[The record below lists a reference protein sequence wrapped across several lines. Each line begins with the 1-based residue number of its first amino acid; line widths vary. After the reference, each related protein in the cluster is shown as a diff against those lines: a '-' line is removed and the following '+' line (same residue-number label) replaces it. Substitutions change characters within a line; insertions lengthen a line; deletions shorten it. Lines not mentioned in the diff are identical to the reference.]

1 MLLGSIT
8 CFAQES
14 GDGWWHDLGDSV
26 LDSLVDVGVRNN
38 YDVAMAARRIGI
50 ARAGVGTARAGYFPT
65 VGVSASYAKGQ
76 QSGMQASPGTKAIGY
91 GYWQGQLD
99 MSWEIDIFGRVT
111 SQVKESKA
119 RVRVSRA
126 ARDGVELS
134 LIAEIASAYVNLRV
148 SQARL
153 KVAQEHLERQ
163 HKALNI
169 AQVRYDTGLASMMD
183 VDQAQQVYSS
193 TLAAIPGIENSI
205 RTYINSLATLLALPA
220 TDLQP
225 LLDGGEI
232 PAYIGLIPKQVDAA
246 MLRRRPDV
254 IEAEQ
259 TIAVEAEALGIT
271 KKEWLPK
278 LSLEASVGTESHS
291 AGDLFGKNSIT
302 YSVVPTLSW
311 TMFEGLARKY
321 NTEAARLQMENAI
334 DSYNLTLSTAA
345 QEADNALSSYLYGV
359 SEIKALEDVVKA
371 SEGYDTRAL
380 DNYKSG
386 LSPYIN
392 VAQAQISYLENVNS
406 LLLSRGNALLSLISL
421 HKAVG
426 GPLVPSL

>member
-1 MLLGSIT
+1 
-8 CFAQES
+8 
-14 GDGWWHDLGDSV
+14 
-26 LDSLVDVGVRNN
+26 
-38 YDVAMAARRIGI
+38 
-50 ARAGVGTARAGYFPT
+50 
-65 VGVSASYAKGQ
+65 
-76 QSGMQASPGTKAIGY
+76 
-91 GYWQGQLD
+91 
-99 MSWEIDIFGRVT
+99 
-111 SQVKESKA
+111 
-119 RVRVSRA
+119 
-126 ARDGVELS
+126 
-134 LIAEIASAYVNLRV
+134 
-148 SQARL
+148 
-153 KVAQEHLERQ
+153 
-163 HKALNI
+163 
-169 AQVRYDTGLASMMD
+169 
-183 VDQAQQVYSS
+183 
-193 TLAAIPGIENSI
+193 
-205 RTYINSLATLLALPA
+205 
-220 TDLQP
+220 
-225 LLDGGEI
+225 
-232 PAYIGLIPKQVDAA
+232 LIPKQVDAA